1 MATGSQ
7 RAARSRA
14 GAPGQKAASLGCYC
28 GQSERQEP
36 SKRGSRGYDAGKRVK
51 GRKRHALVDTLGF
64 FLAVVVHGANI
75 QDRDGAKLLLGLA
88 KAAPVTSDL
97 QKVWADGGYRGQL
110 ILWAKENCGWNLEV
124 VEKSPDAKGFEVVP
138 KRWIVERTF
147 AWQNGSRRLS
157 LDYEEN
163 TDSSTAWLYL
173 AQIRFLLRRLAP

>member
-1 MATGSQ
+1 M
-7 RAARSRA
+7 
-14 GAPGQKAASLGCYC
+14 
-28 GQSERQEP
+28 
-36 SKRGSRGYDAGKRVK
+36 K

-64 FLAVVVHGANI
+64 FLTVVVHGANI
-75 QDRDGAKLLLGLA
+75 QDRDGAKLVLEGA
-88 KAAPVTSDL
+88 KAAQVTSDL

-110 ILWAKENCGWNLEV
+110 IAWVQENCGWHLEI
-124 VEKSPDAKGFEVVP
+124 VERSPDAKGFEVVP

-173 AQIRFLLRRLAP
+173 AQIRFLLRRLAS